1 MNYPVWYLPSVGGG
15 MLIASIAVLHVFIS
29 HFAVGGGLWLVLLET
44 YAWRRQDKPL
54 YRFTHDFARFFVFV
68 TLVLGALTGVGIWF
82 VISLVQ
88 PAGTSALIH
97 RFVFIWAAEWVLFLV
112 EIVAIT
118 VYLHSFDRLSARIH
132 LIVGRIYC
140 AASWLSLFVIN
151 GIITFMLTPG
161 ATPASTGLAASF
173 FNPTFWPSLLLRT
186 CLAGLLSGLFVMAAA
201 AFLADRNLASRL
213 NRISGCGSLLALCG
227 VLPAGFWY
235 VHSLPA
241 PVRSLVA
248 GASPT
253 IVRTLTAGRWA
264 ALCLLIGLLLAA
276 WRPARI
282 GKPAA
287 LAGLAV
293 GLVLM
298 GSFEWTR
305 EAARRPYVLH
315 GSMYSNGQKVERDT
329 ARPFLADTPWSRST
343 PAGQQ
348 LFKFQC
354 YACHTIGGVNNDII
368 KRISG
373 MDKATLAAYIS
384 QLHAIR
390 PFMPPF
396 MGSPEERQA
405 LADYLVALRPPLPMP
420 SPTPTPSEGLP

>member
-1 MNYPVWYLPSVGGG
+1 MNYPVWYLPAIGGG
-15 MLIASIAVLHVFIS
+15 TLIAIIAVTHVFIS

-44 YAWRRQDKPL
+44 HAWRRQDKAL
-54 YRFTHDFARFFVFV
+54 YQFIRRFARFFVFV

-118 VYLHSFDRLSARIH
+118 VYLHTFDRLPARRH
-132 LIVGRIYC
+132 LTIGRVYC
-140 AASWLSLFVIN
+140 TASWLSLFVIN
-151 GIITFMLTPG
+151 GIITFMLTP
-161 ATPASTGLAASF
+161 SAAAPTSIADSF

-186 CLAGLLSGLFVMAAA
+186 CLAGLLSGLFVSAAA
-201 AFLADRNLASRL
+201 AFWTDRDLAGRLTRITASW
-213 NRISGCGSLLALCG
+213 SLLALCG
-227 VLPAGFWY
+227 ALPAGYWY
-235 VHSLPA
+235 LRSLPA
-241 PVRSLVA
+241 PVQSLVE

-253 IVRTLTAGRWA
+253 IVRTLAVGRWA
-264 ALCLLIGLLLAA
+264 VLALVIGLLLAV

-282 GKPAA
+282 GKPVA
-287 LAGLAV
+287 LAGLAT

-305 EAARRPYVLH
+305 EAARRPFVLH
-315 GSMYSNGQKVERDT
+315 GSMFSNGLRVDRAT
-329 ARPFLADTPWSRST
+329 ADPFLPDIPWSRATS
-343 PAGQQ
+343 AGRE

-354 YACHTIGGVNNDII
+354 YACHTLGGVNNDII
-368 KRISG
+368 KRTRG
-373 MDKATLAAYIS
+373 MDEATLAAYIS

-396 MGSPEERQA
+396 MGSDEERRA
-405 LADYLVALRPPLPMP
+405 LATYLTGLQPRPAIPASNLLQSGSLP
-420 SPTPTPSEGLP
+420 

>member
-1 MNYPVWYLPSVGGG
+1 MNYPVWYLPSIGGG
-15 MLIASIAVLHVFIS
+15 TLIASIAVIHVFIS
-29 HFAVGGGLWLVLLET
+29 HFAVGGGLWLVLLERH
-44 YAWRRQDKPL
+44 AWRHQDKAL
-54 YRFTHDFARFFVFV
+54 YRFTHNFARFFVFV

-82 VISLVQ
+82 IISLVQ

-118 VYLHSFDRLSARIH
+118 VYLHSFDRLPARRH
-132 LIVGRIYC
+132 LTIGRIYC
-140 AASWLSLFVIN
+140 IASWLSLFVIN

-161 ATPASTGLAASF
+161 AAPANAGLAASF
-173 FNPTFWPSLLLRT
+173 FNPTFWPSLLFRT

-201 AFLADRNLASRL
+201 VFMADRELGRRL
-213 NRISGCGSLLALCG
+213 IRICGVGSLLALCG
-227 VLPAGFWY
+227 MLPTGLWY
-235 VHSLPA
+235 VSSLPA
-241 PVRSLVA
+241 PVRALVA

-253 IVRTLTAGRWA
+253 IVRTLAVGRWA
-264 ALCLLIGLLLAA
+264 ALFLLAGFLLA
-276 WRPARI
+276 IWRPART
-282 GKPAA
+282 GKPLA
-287 LAGLAV
+287 LAGLAA

-315 GSMYSNGQKVERDT
+315 GRMYSNGQRVGRDT
-329 ARPFLADTPWSRST
+329 AEPFLANTPWSRRT

-354 YACHTIGGVNNDII
+354 YACHTLGGVNNDMI

-373 MDKATLAAYIS
+373 MDKTTLAAYIS

-396 MGSPEERQA
+396 MGTVEERQA
-405 LADYLVALRPPLPMP
+405 LADYLVALKPPQPMP
-420 SPTPTPSEGLP
+420 SATLPPSGSLP

>member
-1 MNYPVWYLPSVGGG
+1 MNYPVWYLPSLGGG
-15 MLIASIAVLHVFIS
+15 MLIAGIAVIHVFIS
-29 HFAVGGGLWLVLLET
+29 HFAVGGGLWLVLLERH
-44 YAWRRQDKPL
+44 AWRRQDKAL
-54 YRFTHDFARFFVFV
+54 YRFTHNFARFFVFV

-82 VISLVQ
+82 IISLVQ
-88 PAGTSALIH
+88 PAGTSVLIH
-97 RFVFIWAAEWVLFLV
+97 RFVFIWAAEWMLFLV

-118 VYLHSFDRLSARIH
+118 VYLHTFDRLPAQRH
-132 LIVGRIYC
+132 LAIGRIYC

-161 ATPASTGLAASF
+161 AAPANVGLAAAF

-186 CLAGLLSGLFVMAAA
+186 CLAGLLSGLFVMATA
-201 AFLADRNLASRL
+201 AFLTDRDLGRRL
-213 NRISGCGSLLALCG
+213 TRISGYGSLVALCCA
-227 VLPAGFWY
+227 LPAGFWY
-235 VHSLPA
+235 VSSLPA
-241 PVRSLVA
+241 PVRALVA

-253 IVRTLTAGRWA
+253 IVRTLAVGRWA
-264 ALCLLIGLLLAA
+264 ALCLLAGFLLAA

-287 LAGLAV
+287 LVGLAA

-305 EAARRPYVLH
+305 EAARRPYVLR
-315 GSMYSNGQKVERDT
+315 GSMYSNGQRVERDT
-329 ARPFLADTPWSRST
+329 AEPFLANTPWSRST

-354 YACHTIGGVNNDII
+354 YACHTLGGINNDMI

-396 MGSPEERQA
+396 MGSAEERSA
-405 LADYLVALRPPLPMP
+405 LAEYLVALKPLQPIP
-420 SPTPTPSEGLP
+420 AATPSGRLP

>member
-1 MNYPVWYLPSVGGG
+1 MNYPVWYLPSIGGG
-15 MLIASIAVLHVFIS
+15 MLIASIAVIHVFIS
-29 HFAVGGGLWLVLLET
+29 HFAVGGGLWLVMLEGH
-44 YAWRRQDKPL
+44 AWRRQDKPL
-54 YRFTHDFARFFVFV
+54 YRFTQDFARFFVFV

-118 VYLHSFDRLSARIH
+118 VYLHTFDRLTPRRH
-132 LIVGRIYC
+132 LTIGQIYC
-140 AASWLSLFVIN
+140 ATSWLSLFVIN

-161 ATPASTGLAASF
+161 AVPADTGLAGSF

-186 CLAGLLSGLFVMAAA
+186 CLAGLLSGLFVTAAA
-201 AFLADRNLASRL
+201 AFITDRDLARRL
-213 NRISGCGSLLALCG
+213 TRITGIGSLLALCG
-227 VLPAGFWY
+227 TLPAAFWY
-235 VHSLPA
+235 LSSLPA
-241 PVRSLVA
+241 PVQALVA

-253 IVRTLTAGRWA
+253 IVRTLSAGRWA
-264 ALCLLIGLLLAA
+264 ALALLIGLLLAI
-276 WRPARI
+276 WHPARI
-282 GKPAA
+282 GKNVA
-287 LAGLAV
+287 LAGLAA

-315 GSMYSNGQKVERDT
+315 GSMFSNGQRVDRDT
-329 ARPFLADTPWSRST
+329 ALPFLPNTPWSQPT

-354 YACHTIGGVNNDII
+354 YACHTLGGVNNDMI
-368 KRISG
+368 KRIRW
-373 MDKATLAAYIS
+373 MDEATLAAYIS

-405 LADYLVALRPPLPMP
+405 LAAYLVGLQPPQPMP
-420 SPTPTPSEGLP
+420 AATQPTSGSLP